1 MNTIFSLRRK
11 MMKKL
16 NYTLVLVILL
26 FAVIGMFSV
35 AGQFSSVITG
45 SPALAAPPVP
55 TPRAAEDLKG
65 GLFVN
70 LSTDQIDRAA
80 MAVSLATMVLKNT
93 EKPVTIFLNVDGVR
107 LADTSIPQNIHKSEK
122 TLAQML
128 TNFMA
133 EGGVVLICPTCM
145 KNVGGISEDQL
156 LEGVIIGSPE
166 YTWSAMFAEDVT
178 VLSY

>member
-1 MNTIFSLRRK
+1 
-11 MMKKL
+11 MKKL
-16 NYTLVLVILL
+16 HYILVLAILI
-26 FAVIGMFSV
+26 FAVIGMFTV
-35 AGQFSSVITG
+35 AGQISSAIAG
-45 SPALAAPPVP
+45 SPALAAAPTATPEATPVP

-70 LSTDQIDRAA
+70 LSTDEINHAA
-80 MAVSLATMVLKNT
+80 MAVSFATKVLQNT

-122 TLAQML
+122 TVAQML

-133 EGGVVLICPTCM
+133 EGGVVLICPFCM
-145 KNVGGISEDQL
+145 RNVGGITEDQL

-166 YTWSAMFAEDVT
+166 YTYGAMFAEDVT

>member
-1 MNTIFSLRRK
+1 
-11 MMKKL
+11 MKKL
-16 NYTLVLVILL
+16 HYFLLLAVLF
-26 FAVIGMFSV
+26 FAVIGMFTV
-35 AGQFSSVITG
+35 AGQFSSVIAG
-45 SPALAAPPVP
+45 SPALAAASTTTPEATPVP
-55 TPRAAEDLKG
+55 TPRAAKDLKG

-70 LSTDQIDRAA
+70 LSTDEINHAG
-80 MAVSLATMVLKNT
+80 MAVSFATKVLQNT

-107 LADTSIPQNIHKSEK
+107 LADTSIPQNTHKSGK
-122 TLAQML
+122 TLDQML

-133 EGGVVLICPTCM
+133 EGGVVLICPFCM
-145 KNVGGISEDQL
+145 KNVGGIAEDQL

>member
-1 MNTIFSLRRK
+1 
-11 MMKKL
+11 MKKL
-16 NYTLVLVILL
+16 HYILVLVILF

-35 AGQFSSVITG
+35 VGQFSSVIAG
-45 SPALAAPPVP
+45 SPALAAPPAATPEAKPVP

-65 GLFVN
+65 GLFVS
-70 LSTDQIDRAA
+70 LSTDEIDHAA
-80 MAVSLATMVLKNT
+80 MAVSFATKVLKNT

-122 TLAQML
+122 TLGQML

-133 EGGVVLICPTCM
+133 EGGVVLICPFCM
-145 KNVGGISEDQL
+145 KNVGGIAEDEL

-166 YTWSAMFAEDVT
+166 YTLSAMFAENVT

>member
-1 MNTIFSLRRK
+1 
-11 MMKKL
+11 MKKL
-16 NYTLVLVILL
+16 QYTLALAILV

-35 AGQFSSVITG
+35 AGQFSSVMAG
-45 SPALAAPPVP
+45 SPALAAPPMATSEAKPAP

-65 GLFVN
+65 GLFIS
-70 LSTDQIDRAA
+70 LSTDEIDHAG
-80 MAVSLATMVLKNT
+80 MAVSLATKVLQNT

-107 LADTSIPQNIHKSEK
+107 LADTSIPQNTHKSGK
-122 TLAQML
+122 TLGQML

-133 EGGVVLICPTCM
+133 EGGVVLICPFCM
-145 KNVGGISEDQL
+145 KNVGGIAEDQL

-166 YTWSAMFAEDVT
+166 YTWSAMFAENVT